1 MKKEPST
8 LNTANI
14 EQWIRY
20 LVERDNDHQRKLEF
34 LSKDMEE
41 VDKKLH
47 LLVRSVLKLY
57 KNP

>member
-8 LNTANI
+8 INTANI

-20 LVERDNDHQRKLEF
+20 LVERDNDHQRKLEL

-41 VDKKLH
+41 MDKKMH

>member
-8 LNTANI
+8 INTANI

-20 LVERDNDHQRKLEF
+20 LVERDNDHQRKLEL

-41 VDKKLH
+41 MDKKLH